1 VSTTIDDHG
10 GRVQA
15 ALLGALAGEAAAGT
29 AAGAADLLGVAESVA
44 ATGGF
49 DEADMRNRG
58 LEKPSRGGT
67 AGLLLRAVPFGL
79 IAPLDRA
86 ALRRSAHRCV
96 VLAGADEG
104 TAVSAVAVAM
114 LTADLLRFDLDTS
127 LLRVHQSLLE
137 DAPLALLDS
146 LRPDPGSLTR
156 SPEDAEPAH
165 ALQAAITALE
175 AGELDAAVDAARGG
189 PAVSVALAG
198 ALAGARDGSASL
210 WRLDAA
216 SLPHGERAM
225 QIAHRFAARLDVAPA
240 AQRLTSPADGHR

>member
-1 VSTTIDDHG
+1 MTTTIEDHG
-10 GRVQA
+10 GRVLA

-44 ATGGF
+44 ATGGY
-49 DEADMRNRG
+49 DEADLRSRG
-58 LEKPSRGGT
+58 LEKPSRSGT

-79 IAPLDRA
+79 IAPLDRPA
-86 ALRRSAHRCV
+86 MRRSAHRCV
-96 VLAGADEG
+96 TLAAADEG

-114 LTADLLRFDLDTS
+114 LTADLMRFDVATS

-137 DAPLALLDS
+137 DAPLALLGA
-146 LRPDPGSLTR
+146 LHPDAASLTR

-175 AGELDAAVDAARGG
+175 AGDLGAAVEAARGG

-198 ALAGARDGSASL
+198 ALAGARDGGASL

-216 SLPHGERAM
+216 SLPHGERAV

-240 AQRLTSPADGHR
+240 HSG